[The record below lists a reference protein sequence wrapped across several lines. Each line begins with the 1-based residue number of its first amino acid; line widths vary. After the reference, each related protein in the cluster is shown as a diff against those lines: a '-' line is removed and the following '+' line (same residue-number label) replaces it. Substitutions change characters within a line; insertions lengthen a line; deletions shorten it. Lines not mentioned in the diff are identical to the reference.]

1 MKQKQVRQRQNAA
14 KEAIE
19 AYLDYMERHCHV
31 KTGGIGACPECVNA
45 YRHTLRYYQQ
55 TFKENR

>member
-19 AYLDYMERHCHV
+19 AYLER
-31 KTGGIGACPECVNA
+31 ADA
-45 YRHTLRYYQQ
+45 SA
-55 TFKENR
+55 TFGETPRED

>member
-19 AYLDYMERHCHV
+19 AYLDDMEKRCHV
-31 KTGGIGACPECVNA
+31 KSGGIGACPSCVQA
-45 YRHTLRYYQQ
+45 YEHTLNYYHQ
-55 TFKENR
+55 TFKESR